1 MLDLVGLSRR
11 VVRAPGPAIL
21 EARLV
26 HHVGLLGSRARVHLH
41 REYQLGAGMRTHRDA
56 RPLHVGLAVL
66 RARAVLALGAHETRA
81 RRDVVAHA
89 DVAGGSIAVVCEND
103 LVGNLLPVLDLCV
116 GLGAH
121 GLLLRMQ
128 FSLGVGNRNVGVLD
142 IVVNRVAPLGGDLV
156 DLAGRARAGG
166 ARFPARVILDRHGGI
181 RRHLHL
187 KGHHLRRA
195 RLDVR
200 QHPLGISAPL
210 GDGHAAIAG
219 AVCHNLGAFRRVV
232 AQVHVFHRL
241 GALVVGRQLV
251 GDDVA
256 GLHRLVWQVVADGSF
271 LQPRLSG
278 DAHIVDNLVGVCLRR
293 VVVAVARNVFD
304 LGAGSR
310 RVLHLHLEG
319 EGRGRALLNR
329 QVAPLNAAGR
339 LVVRAV
345 VVGAHECRARRK
357 RIVHICRARRRIAVV
372 GHVDGIGDDVVVID
386 AFLVLGVHRALIGG
400 HVRHQRFHGVLDLVG
415 DTFGLVAGAGIPV
428 NLESGIVFHLARGQR
443 RVGHCR
449 GEAQGLRFASGQRDA
464 GPLQA
469 VLRRVVLEAARTL
482 GAAVLIGQPRPNRI
496 GHAGVARGRLALVFH
511 DQRVHN
517 FLSDLDLRRRIGICA
532 LHHVQA
538 RRRGVGARLV
548 HGRGARLAR
557 LGQPAAGFAR
567 IVGRILEEHG
577 VVDEGAVLHGL
588 VVGHRHGELHLLG
601 VVFAHLEVLQH
612 PLDIAV
618 CRDVNAA
625 VFHALEFSVDGYV
638 VAHPHEVCLGLA
650 GVHGAQGVLDGA
662 VGRDLAIG
670 GRVGRLVDGHLGLV
684 GRRRRPVHRV
694 RHRAGCLRGVDV
706 SVRPV
711 VLPVRRVGDDRIVG
725 HIAVHR
731 HVKAHGHAAAVFG
744 DRQVAPLDAR
754 LAGGRHGAPVAFA
767 RNAADHERR
776 ILGNLVA
783 YAHCGRRR
791 IAFVCQRDVVGDL
804 VAALHVRTRRRVC
817 GLGRRQLHRLVQ
829 RMLDGVGVG

>member
-1 MLDLVGLSRR
+1 MV
-11 VVRAPGPAIL
+11 
-21 EARLV
+21 
-26 HHVGLLGSRARVHLH
+26 
-41 REYQLGAGMRTHRDA
+41 
-56 RPLHVGLAVL
+56 
-66 RARAVLALGAHETRA
+66 
-81 RRDVVAHA
+81 
-89 DVAGGSIAVVCEND
+89 
-103 LVGNLLPVLDLCV
+103 
-116 GLGAH
+116 
-121 GLLLRMQ
+121 
-128 FSLGVGNRNVGVLD
+128 
-142 IVVNRVAPLGGDLV
+142 
-156 DLAGRARAGG
+156 
-166 ARFPARVILDRHGGI
+166 
-181 RRHLHL
+181 
-187 KGHHLRRA
+187 
-195 RLDVR
+195 
-200 QHPLGISAPL
+200 
-210 GDGHAAIAG
+210 
-219 AVCHNLGAFRRVV
+219 
-232 AQVHVFHRL
+232 
-241 GALVVGRQLV
+241 
-251 GDDVA
+251 
-256 GLHRLVWQVVADGSF
+256 
-271 LQPRLSG
+271 
-278 DAHIVDNLVGVCLRR
+278 
-293 VVVAVARNVFD
+293 
-304 LGAGSR
+304 
-310 RVLHLHLEG
+310 
-319 EGRGRALLNR
+319 
-329 QVAPLNAAGR
+329 
-339 LVVRAV
+339 
-345 VVGAHECRARRK
+345 
-357 RIVHICRARRRIAVV
+357 
-372 GHVDGIGDDVVVID
+372 D

-415 DTFGLVAGAGIPV
+415 DAFGLVAGAGIPV

-517 FLSDLDLRRRIGICA
+517 LLSDLDLRRRIGICA

-612 PLDIAV
+612 PLDVAV

-725 HIAVHR
+725 HIAVHC
-731 HVKAHGHAAAVFG
+731 HVKAHGHAAAVSG
-744 DRQVAPLDAR
+744 NRQIAPLDAR

-783 YAHCGRRR
+783 YAHVCR
-791 IAFVCQRDVVGDL
+791 IRVARVRQRDVVGDL

-817 GLGRRQLHRLVQ
+817 SLGRRQLHRLVQ
-829 RMLDGVGVG
+829 RMLDNFSRLGGIVSGARLFLCPLIQTLVGDLLERGSTRPVIHSHRETPCLWILPAGCHIRQNPLDVDLVVFGSPSATVRDAALIKRRALRHIVTHAHEGRSHRAFLCGFRLEVVGDGVAVFHRRVAGGIGRFVHRDLRCALEWVHHDVGLVARVACRVPVVFIHRLVANLGWGSPTFIFHLHGEADRLLGARLYGDSLPLHIRRAGRGRGRIIVGAHKSRARRNVIAYAHFLCRCTTHVFQCDAVHNLVTSAHAGARFRHRALARMQ